1 MHRKLTIEN
10 IKKIHLFS
18 DLSDS
23 ELEKI
28 LSFSHYKKF
37 GKGEILFLDMESFI
51 GFYCIL
57 EGSVKLFKN
66 SSEGREHILHIMYP
80 FNTFGEV
87 PVFENYED
95 VLKDRAVYPINA
107 MAIEDDTEVLIVTAK
122 PFLSFLKKNPDVNF
136 KFLST
141 LSKRLKSLNNHIEG
155 ITLRDIKKRLA
166 KYILDEFE
174 KTKTQKEKIEKT
186 KHILLK
192 ESNSIELTISKYD
205 LASHLGTIL
214 ETLSRTLKKLQD
226 EKMIEVHGKKITIL
240 NLNKLKNTLLEIN

>member
-1 MHRKLTIEN
+1 MRRTFKFNDL
-10 IKKIHLFS
+10 KKIHLFS
-18 DLSDS
+18 DLSKN

-28 LSFSHYKKF
+28 LSFSHHKKF
-37 GKGEILFLDMESFI
+37 AKGEVLFFDTEPFI
-51 GFYCIL
+51 GFYCVL
-57 EGSVKLFKN
+57 EGNVKLYKI

-95 VLKDRAVYPINA
+95 VLNDRAVYPVNA
-107 MAIEDDTEVLIVTAK
+107 MAIEDDTEILLVSAK
-122 PFLSFLKKNPDVNF
+122 PFLSFLKENPDISL

-141 LSKRLKSLNNHIEG
+141 LSKRLKSLNNHIESL
-155 ITLRDIKKRLA
+155 TLHDIKRRLA

-174 KTKTQKEKIEKT
+174 KTNTNKEKIEKS

-192 ESNSIELTISKYD
+192 KTNSIELTISKYD

-214 ETLSRTLKKLQD
+214 ETLSRTFKKLQD
-226 EKMIEVHGKKITIL
+226 EKIIEVQGKRIKIL
-240 NLNKLKNTLLEIN
+240 NFYNLKKYSA